1 MAHSY
6 LLEIRLEEMPAH
18 VVTPSIKQL
27 HERVAQYLKEQR
39 IDFAKIQEFATPRRL
54 ALLITGLADKQP
66 DINESVKGPAKKIAQ
81 DADGNWTKAAIG
93 FTRGQGVSVDDIEF
107 KEIKGVEYV
116 YVEKHVDG
124 KPVAEVLPGL
134 KDVIEAMNFPTMMK
148 WGRHSL
154 QFVRPIRWLV
164 SLLDDEIVP
173 FSILDV
179 TAGRM
184 TRGHRFLGHDVE
196 IKHAEDYEAELNND
210 FVIANQKQRKNLI
223 KSQIDEILAE
233 NDWIIDWDE
242 DLLEEVNNLVEWPTS
257 FAGSFDEKYLVL
269 PEEVLITSMKDNQR
283 FFCVRDHE
291 GKLLP
296 HFIAVRNG
304 NSKYLENVIK
314 GNERVLVPRLEDAK
328 FFYEEDQKITID
340 QYVAR
345 LKKVSFHDKISSM
358 YDKMGRTAV
367 LAKLLG
373 QKLNLSDEELAD
385 LDRAAHIYKF
395 DLTTQMVGEFAELQG
410 IMGEIYAKLFGEK
423 DDVAAAIKEHYMP
436 ISAEG
441 ELPAGKIG
449 AILAIADKLDS
460 IISFFAVDMIP
471 SGSNDPYALR
481 RQAYGI
487 VRIIAARGWHLPVMG
502 MADEFAE
509 ALAAQGLT
517 PEFDVSHN
525 ADQVHAFFLDRLKQ
539 FFNTQDLRYDVI
551 DAVVD
556 TKSADI
562 ANVLAAAETLDA
574 HKDDDGFKEDV
585 EALTRVLRIA
595 KKADFKDGV
604 PAVDPAKFQNP
615 SETELFDLVASLDKK
630 WDAQTLAQNFADL
643 RAMAPV
649 ITNYFEENMIMDK
662 DESIRSNRL
671 ALLQQ
676 LADDVYALGN
686 LDKLI
691 VK

>member
-6 LLEIRLEEMPAH
+6 LLEIGLEEMPAH

-367 LAKLLG
+367 LAKPLG

>member
-6 LLEIRLEEMPAH
+6 LLEIGLEEMPAH

-66 DINESVKGPAKKIAQ
+66 DVNESVKGPAKKIAQ

-124 KPVAEVLPGL
+124 KPVAEVLHGL

-164 SLLDDEIVP
+164 SLLDDEVVP

-304 NSKYLENVIK
+304 NSDYLENVIK

-367 LAKLLG
+367 LAQLLG
-373 QKLNLSDEELAD
+373 
-385 LDRAAHIYKF
+385 
-395 DLTTQMVGEFAELQG
+395 
-410 IMGEIYAKLFGEK
+410 EK
-423 DDVAAAIKEHYMP
+423 ADVAAAIKEHYMP

-449 AILAIADKLDS
+449 AVLAIADKLDS

-502 MADEFAE
+502 MAAEFAE

-517 PEFDVSHN
+517 PEFDVLHN
-525 ADQVHAFFLDRLKQ
+525 AEQVHAFFLDRLKQ

-556 TKSADI
+556 TKSDDI

-615 SETELFDLVASLDKK
+615 SETELFDLVASLNKK
-630 WDAQTLAQNFADL
+630 WDTQTLAQNFADL
-643 RAMAPV
+643 RAMAPA